1 MSILVQPY
9 NIFKYFESVVNP
21 AKAEN
26 LDVFS
31 IAVALQH
38 NSEVFKEHSKGYCC
52 YCFKCRIYRLLT

>member
-38 NSEVFKEHSKGYCC
+38 NS
-52 YCFKCRIYRLLT
+52 